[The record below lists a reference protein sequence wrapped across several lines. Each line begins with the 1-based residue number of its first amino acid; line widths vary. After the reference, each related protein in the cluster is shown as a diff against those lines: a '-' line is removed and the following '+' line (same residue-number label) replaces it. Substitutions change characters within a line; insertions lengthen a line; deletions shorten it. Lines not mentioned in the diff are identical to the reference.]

1 MKIHWTIAALA
12 CVLLFDQCNA
22 CAQGSP
28 WGISIER
35 KVTGTPKA
43 GVAGLNLEFVAKI
56 TMEAD
61 ALGRLSGKGVHTMTY
76 KDDEGH
82 LFEGN
87 LDFDCTGSFTGK
99 TVNVSAAKMI
109 VMYSKNPKSHG
120 KSIPNP
126 EKEGLGKT
134 TTTLPPEMHV
144 YKGTLALD
152 PASTDG
158 LDVFKEVTTFENAVT
173 AFKVATIIRG
183 YLPAL
188 RVAITAKRPLIPG
201 HLRYFNELTVTV
213 TGPSA
218 PPAGVTVL
226 VNLEAG
232 DKGRLSEDQGWAGTP
247 TLKLTGVKL
256 GQSRKIYYA
265 WAAAPPTAIHR
276 AKVTAMVEGTP
287 QAKGSTNFEVGV
299 NYEVVRAS
307 QLVGQSITTGKRTLI
322 GVYVRDSLHPDKDP
336 GALASELDIRP
347 VLGMKQTGFIPLA
360 DLGQFVN
367 GLSLNAAGLIE
378 YALAA
383 AHDGAAH
390 SIGNGIDWDVSPGG
404 LLTGH
409 GDTDEGKP
417 TILFQDR
424 GVFVFEFDVTALA
437 YAEGRMPEPE
447 SPKHVAR
454 FHTTQLDPNSAFFF
468 ETLVPCIQGVVGALK
483 DDPLAQTQALWEC
496 LHGALSSE
504 LAQNAIGHNVVANTI
519 GGLIA
524 QAIDASF
531 QIAGHEP
538 TTAAEQVG
546 DQTLDMI
553 QATLKSTP
561 GTYVTLVEKSGTT
574 RFDTTSSTAGALQP
588 GPTKLDLR
596 AIRPTNEAERTRAAE
611 VYAPNR
617 RIQEG
622 KRFAVV
628 AAGEKETLTLDLGGE
643 RGRGEIVV
651 VSSHGVVRA
660 AYPAG
665 PWASRV
671 EVRPDGTMR
680 VVSGTA
686 LNIERRATKPA
697 NAAPA
702 VPTPAPIDLRRSQP
716 ARNERLGS

>member
-173 AFKVATIIRG
+173 ALKTVTIIRG

-213 TGPSA
+213 TAVGSA
-218 PPAGVTVL
+218 RRRNRAGKSRSRRQGTVVRGSRLGRYADSEADRRKIGTVAKFTMRGRPPRPPRFIVRKL
-226 VNLEAG
+226 RRWW
-232 DKGRLSEDQGWAGTP
+232 KGR
-247 TLKLTGVKL
+247 
-256 GQSRKIYYA
+256 RKQR
-265 WAAAPPTAIHR
+265 APQTSKSASIMKWCR
-276 AKVTAMVEGTP
+276 T
-287 QAKGSTNFEVGV
+287 
-299 NYEVVRAS
+299 S

-336 GALASELDIRP
+336 
-347 VLGMKQTGFIPLA
+347 
-360 DLGQFVN
+360 
-367 GLSLNAAGLIE
+367 
-378 YALAA
+378 
-383 AHDGAAH
+383 AH
-390 SIGNGIDWDVSPGG
+390 S
-404 LLTGH
+404 
-409 GDTDEGKP
+409 
-417 TILFQDR
+417 R
-424 GVFVFEFDVTALA
+424 A
-437 YAEGRMPEPE
+437 
-447 SPKHVAR
+447 
-454 FHTTQLDPNSAFFF
+454 NSTFA
-468 ETLVPCIQGVVGALK
+468 PCSA
-483 DDPLAQTQALWEC
+483 
-496 LHGALSSE
+496 
-504 LAQNAIGHNVVANTI
+504 
-519 GGLIA
+519 
-524 QAIDASF
+524 
-531 QIAGHEP
+531 
-538 TTAAEQVG
+538 
-546 DQTLDMI
+546 
-553 QATLKSTP
+553 
-561 GTYVTLVEKSGTT
+561 
-574 RFDTTSSTAGALQP
+574 
-588 GPTKLDLR
+588 
-596 AIRPTNEAERTRAAE
+596 
-611 VYAPNR
+611 
-617 RIQEG
+617 
-622 KRFAVV
+622 
-628 AAGEKETLTLDLGGE
+628 
-643 RGRGEIVV
+643 
-651 VSSHGVVRA
+651 
-660 AYPAG
+660 
-665 PWASRV
+665 
-671 EVRPDGTMR
+671 
-680 VVSGTA
+680 
-686 LNIERRATKPA
+686 
-697 NAAPA
+697 
-702 VPTPAPIDLRRSQP
+702 
-716 ARNERLGS
+716 